1 MEQVLDF
8 TVPAWVIGV
17 MTMAL
22 KTVDDV
28 VFEPEVTQSMASA
41 LDDVCRALNVNGN
54 LREREILATR
64 IIDLVRGGECDRDG
78 SCRKPTK
85 LLTVLGARFETA
97 IALRFW
103 RRRKSALQ
111 AAGCG

>member
-1 MEQVLDF
+1 
-8 TVPAWVIGV
+8 

-41 LDDVCRALNVNGN
+41 LDDVWRALNVNGN

-64 IIDLVRGGECDRDG
+64 IIDLVRGGECDRPASRWVRQEAYWATD
-78 SCRKPTK
+78 
-85 LLTVLGARFETA
+85 
-97 IALRFW
+97 
-103 RRRKSALQ
+103 
-111 AAGCG
+111 